1 MGVMGVMGVIGVIGK
16 EIEVRLGRLGSLGS
30 LGTNLKPL
38 EIKGIF
44 ESYGN
49 YGRLEIV
56 STIPINK
63 SSLQFDIADYF

>member
-16 EIEVRLGRLGSLGS
+16 EIEVRLGRLGS

>member
-1 MGVMGVMGVIGVIGK
+1 MGVMGVIGVIGK

>member
-1 MGVMGVMGVIGVIGK
+1 MGVIGVIGK
-16 EIEVRLGRLGSLGS
+16 EKGGSLGS